1 MTQNS
6 DTLSCDK
13 SKTFIV
19 ITIKK
24 ANLGESLKSKNTILE
39 NIKAF

>member
-6 DTLSCDK
+6 DTQLCDK

-24 ANLGESLKSKNTILE
+24 TNLGESLKSKNTILE

>member
-24 ANLGESLKSKNTILE
+24 INLGESLKSKNTILE